1 MLNCMEKKPPKE
13 LQMKNPQS
21 QWPWGFCRFSSEGR
35 LDFQR
40 ALVTHSAGDVEL
52 FDSLH
57 SAINGASAFEL
68 ERASPH
74 K

>member
-1 MLNCMEKKPPKE
+1 LHGEEAPKGAANEK
-13 LQMKNPQS
+13 PQS
-21 QWPWGFCRFSSEGR
+21 QWPWGFVGLAAKAA